1 MNLVLY
7 GISAVQWWRRSLRSD
22 GAACLLGGDVLVD
35 AAPTMRSAS
44 YLLDALPFA
53 ERPVH
58 VLTGSSGDKRSIPNV
73 VTHSSSYA
81 FPKGSFACVADG
93 LYVPSPELSLI
104 QTALTLPVLDALE
117 AGYALCGRFAEGAGR
132 GAGLRERVPVT
143 TLESIRCFAR
153 ANARLRGSSKMLALL
168 PYIKEGSA
176 SPRESML
183 ALCLMLPYR
192 LGGFGLDGALM
203 NERIDVSVRARKTSG
218 GSYYVA
224 DLCWPREKLIVEYD
238 SDLHLTSE
246 QLAHDA
252 KRRGALET
260 DGYAVVTVNRV
271 HLRSIDEMTRIAMRI
286 ARRLGR
292 RFRPRSACFERKQAE
307 LFEWIRRS

>member
-1 MNLVLY
+1 
-7 GISAVQWWRRSLRSD
+7 
-22 GAACLLGGDVLVD
+22 
-35 AAPTMRSAS
+35 MRSVS
-44 YLLDALPFA
+44 YLFDMLPFV
-53 ERPVH
+53 EKPVH
-58 VLTGSSGDKRSIPNV
+58 VLTGSPNGKRSVPDV

-81 FPKGSFACVADG
+81 FPKGSFARVADG
-93 LYVPSPELSLI
+93 LYASSPELSFI
-104 QTALTLPVLDALE
+104 QAALTLPVLDALE
-117 AGYALCGRFAEGAGR
+117 AGYALCGRFAEDAEKET
-132 GAGLRERVPVT
+132 GLRERASVA

-153 ANARLRGSSKMLALL
+153 ANSGLRGSPKARELL
-168 PYIKEGSA
+168 SYITEGSA

-192 LGGFGLDGALM
+192 LGGFGFDGALM
-203 NERIDVSVRARKTSG
+203 NERIDLSARAREVSG

-224 DLCWPREKLIVEYD
+224 DLCWPREKLVVEYD

-260 DGYAVVTVNRV
+260 DGYLVVTVNRV
-271 HLRSIDEMTRIAMRI
+271 HMRSIDEMTRIARRI
-286 ARRLGR
+286 TRRLGR
-292 RFRPRSACFERKQAE
+292 RLRPRSASFERKQAE